1 MPRRQE
7 HLNRNRMFEV
17 LVQGVGT
24 ASFQVQQMALINDEL
39 ELP

>member
-1 MPRRQE
+1 MPRHQE
-7 HLNRNRMFEV
+7 HLNGNRTFEV

-24 ASFQVQQMALINDEL
+24 ALFEVQQMVLINDEL